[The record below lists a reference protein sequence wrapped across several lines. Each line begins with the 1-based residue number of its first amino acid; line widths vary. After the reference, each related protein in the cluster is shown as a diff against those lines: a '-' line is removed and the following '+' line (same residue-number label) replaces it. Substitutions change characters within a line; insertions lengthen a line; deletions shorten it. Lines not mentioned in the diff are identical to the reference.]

1 MFATPLPPID
11 QYRHVGTITSVSQ
24 ADPHQ
29 LVMLLFDGAI
39 AAVLQA
45 RHAVDTGDTATKVA
59 TITKAMRII
68 DEGLK
73 ASLESQ
79 GDPALGDNLRALYEH
94 MVSRLFLANLHNS
107 DVALAEVARLLGELR
122 SAWAGIA
129 PQPAAQARAD
139 LHA

>member
-1 MFATPLPPID
+1 MFSTPLQPID
-11 QYRHVGTITSVSQ
+11 QYRHVGTVTAVSQ

-45 RHAVDTGDTATKVA
+45 RHAIETGDTGTKVA
-59 TITKAMRII
+59 TISKAMRII

-73 ASLESQ
+73 ASLESH
-79 GDPALGDNLRALYEH
+79 GDAELGDNLRSLYEH

-107 DVALAEVARLLGELR
+107 DVALAEVGRLLGDLR

-129 PQPAAQARAD
+129 PAPMESHAD

>member
-1 MFATPLPPID
+1 MLFRSID
-11 QYRHVGTITSVSQ
+11 QSRTVGTATAVSQ

-45 RHAVDTGDTATKVA
+45 RHAISVGDVPTKVA

-73 ASLESQ
+73 ASLESH
-79 GDPALGDNLRALYEH
+79 GDVGLGDNLRSLYEH

-107 DVALAEVARLLGELR
+107 DPALAEVARLLGELR
-122 SAWAGIA
+122 SAWAEIA
-129 PQPAAQARAD
+129 PKAPTAHAD